1 MIKNNLLEVSFN
13 VLNIKIRDMIFIP
26 QFYDKNETKIFF
38 ILCLFKAYKTD
49 IYFSIS

>member
-38 ILCLFKAYKTD
+38 YTLFKAYKTD